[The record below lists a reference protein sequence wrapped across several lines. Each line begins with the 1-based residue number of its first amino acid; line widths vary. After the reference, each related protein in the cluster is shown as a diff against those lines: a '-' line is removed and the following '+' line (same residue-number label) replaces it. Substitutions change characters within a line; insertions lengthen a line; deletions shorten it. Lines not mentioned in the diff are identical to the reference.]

1 MLLHIY
7 LHQPYTLT
15 MISWDRHTDAILQVE
30 NLRLSIG
37 GETKVSDISFTL
49 FAGERVCLL
58 GASGSGKSLT
68 AKAVIGTPATGCQI
82 SGSIKVNGEEVSQLK
97 ALARPH
103 TSRAS
108 AVFQDSATAL
118 NPLMPLGKQLSL
130 ALKSPSSAELA
141 ALLTAMKL
149 DDIPN
154 LLQRYPAELS
164 GGQRQ
169 RVCITLAL
177 LGKTRLLVAD
187 EPTTALDV
195 ITQQQVL
202 RVLQERSAQP
212 DAPALLFITHDIAV
226 AAQLC
231 QRGLVM
237 ENGQIV
243 ESGSMLQLLNA
254 PQHPYTRRLVAAA
267 RRADDVL
274 STNFLSTNVLPINIL
289 PTSVLPVAGALAG

>member
-1 MLLHIY
+1 
-7 LHQPYTLT
+7 
-15 MISWDRHTDAILQVE
+15 MINWNRHTDAILQVE
-30 NLRLSIG
+30 NLSLSIG

-68 AKAVIGTPATGCQI
+68 AKAVIGTPPSGCQV
-82 SGSIKVNGEEVSQLK
+82 SGSIRVNGEEVSQLK
-97 ALARPH
+97 ALARPPV
-103 TSRAS
+103 SRVS

-130 ALKSPSSAELA
+130 ALKTTSSSELS
-141 ALLTAMKL
+141 ALLAAMKL

-169 RVCITLAL
+169 RICITLAL

-195 ITQQQVL
+195 MTQQQVL
-202 RVLQERSAQP
+202 QVLQERSVQP
-212 DAPALLFITHDIAV
+212 DATALLFITHDIAV

-237 ENGQIV
+237 ENGRVI
-243 ESGSMLQLLNA
+243 ESGSMQQLLNA
-254 PQHPYTRRLVAAA
+254 PQQPYTRSLVAAA
-267 RRADDVL
+267 RRADTLL
-274 STNFLSTNVLPINIL
+274 SD
-289 PTSVLPVAGALAG
+289 SVLLTTKELPSRVAGALAG

>member
-1 MLLHIY
+1 MMH
-7 LHQPYTLT
+7 
-15 MISWDRHTDAILQVE
+15 WDRHTDCILQVE
-30 NLRLSIG
+30 NLSLSIG

-49 FAGERVCLL
+49 SAGERVCLI

-68 AKAVIGTPATGCQI
+68 AKAVIGTPPVGCQI
-82 SGSIKVNGEEVSQLK
+82 RGNIRVNGNDVAHLK
-97 ALARPH
+97 ALARPQA
-103 TSRAS
+103 SRVS

-130 ALKSPSSAELA
+130 ALKHSSSAELSS
-141 ALLTAMKL
+141 LLTAMEL

-169 RVCITLAL
+169 RICITLAL

-195 ITQQQVL
+195 MTQQQVL
-202 RVLQERSAQP
+202 RVLQDRSAQP

-237 ENGQIV
+237 ENGQVI
-243 ESGSMLQLLNA
+243 ESGSMRQLLNT
-254 PQHPYTRRLVAAA
+254 PQQPYTRSLVAAA
-267 RRADDVL
+267 RRAD
-274 STNFLSTNVLPINIL
+274 TFLSDTLLPDARL
-289 PTSVLPVAGALAG
+289 VTGALVG

>member
-1 MLLHIY
+1 
-7 LHQPYTLT
+7 
-15 MISWDRHTDAILQVE
+15 MINWNRHTDAILQVE
-30 NLRLSIG
+30 NLSLSIG

-68 AKAVIGTPATGCQI
+68 AKAVIGTPPSGCQV
-82 SGSIKVNGEEVSQLK
+82 SGSIRVNGEEVGQLK
-97 ALARPH
+97 ALARPPV
-103 TSRAS
+103 SRVS

-118 NPLMPLGKQLSL
+118 NPLMSLGKQLSL
-130 ALKSPSSAELA
+130 ALKTTSSSELS
-141 ALLTAMKL
+141 ALLAAMKL

-169 RVCITLAL
+169 RICITLAL

-195 ITQQQVL
+195 MTQQQVL
-202 RVLQERSAQP
+202 QVLQERSTQP

-243 ESGSMLQLLNA
+243 ESGSMQQLLNA
-254 PQHPYTRRLVAAA
+254 PQQPYTRSLVAAA
-267 RRADDVL
+267 RRADTLL
-274 STNFLSTNVLPINIL
+274 SD
-289 PTSVLPVAGALAG
+289 SVLLTTKELPSRVAGALAG

>member
-1 MLLHIY
+1 
-7 LHQPYTLT
+7 
-15 MISWDRHTDAILQVE
+15 MINWNRHTDAILQVE
-30 NLRLSIG
+30 NLSLSIG

-68 AKAVIGTPATGCQI
+68 AKAVIGTPPSGCQI
-82 SGSIKVNGEEVSQLK
+82 SGSIRVNGEAVSQLK
-97 ALARPH
+97 ALARPQA
-103 TSRAS
+103 SRVS

-130 ALKSPSSAELA
+130 ALKAPSSAELS
-141 ALLTAMKL
+141 ALLAAMKL

-169 RVCITLAL
+169 RICITLAL

-195 ITQQQVL
+195 ITQKQVL
-202 RVLQERSAQP
+202 QVLQERSAQP

-237 ENGQIV
+237 ENGRVI
-243 ESGSMLQLLNA
+243 ESGSMQQLLNA
-254 PQHPYTRRLVAAA
+254 PQQPYTRSLVAAA
-267 RRADDVL
+267 RRADTLL
-274 STNFLSTNVLPINIL
+274 SDNLFPDTVLP
-289 PTSVLPVAGALAG
+289 TAVAGALAG

>member
-1 MLLHIY
+1 
-7 LHQPYTLT
+7 
-15 MISWDRHTDAILQVE
+15 MINWNRHTDAILQVE
-30 NLRLSIG
+30 NLSLSIG

-68 AKAVIGTPATGCQI
+68 AKAVIGTPPSGCQI
-82 SGSIKVNGEEVSQLK
+82 SGSIRVNGETVSQLK
-97 ALARPH
+97 ALARPQA
-103 TSRAS
+103 SRVS

-130 ALKSPSSAELA
+130 ALKTTSSSELS
-141 ALLTAMKL
+141 ALLAAMKL

-169 RVCITLAL
+169 RICITLAL

-195 ITQQQVL
+195 ITQKQVL
-202 RVLQERSAQP
+202 QVLQERSAQP

-237 ENGQIV
+237 ENGRVI
-243 ESGSMLQLLNA
+243 ESGSMQQLLNA
-254 PQHPYTRRLVAAA
+254 PQQPYTRSLVAAA
-267 RRADDVL
+267 RRADTLL
-274 STNFLSTNVLPINIL
+274 SDNLFPDNLFPDTVLP
-289 PTSVLPVAGALAG
+289 TAVAGALAG

>member
-1 MLLHIY
+1 
-7 LHQPYTLT
+7 
-15 MISWDRHTDAILQVE
+15 MINWNRHTDAILQVE
-30 NLRLSIG
+30 NLRLSMG
-37 GETKVSDISFTL
+37 GETKVSEVSFTL
-49 FAGERVCLL
+49 FSGERVCLL

-68 AKAVIGTPATGCQI
+68 AKAVIGTPPAGCQV
-82 SGSIKVNGEEVSQLK
+82 SGSIRVNGEEVGQLK
-97 ALARPH
+97 ALARPQ
-103 TSRAS
+103 TGRVS

-130 ALKSPSSAELA
+130 ALKTTSSAELS
-141 ALLTAMKL
+141 ALLSAMKL

-169 RVCITLAL
+169 RICITLAL

-195 ITQQQVL
+195 MTQQQVL
-202 RVLQERSAQP
+202 QVLQERSVQP

-254 PQHPYTRRLVAAA
+254 PQHPYTRSLVAAA
-267 RRADDVL
+267 RRADTLL
-274 STNFLSTNVLPINIL
+274 SDNVLLTTNIS
-289 PTSVLPVAGALAG
+289 PATVAGALAG

>member
-1 MLLHIY
+1 
-7 LHQPYTLT
+7 
-15 MISWDRHTDAILQVE
+15 MINWNRHTDAILQIE
-30 NLRLSIG
+30 NLSLSIG

-68 AKAVIGTPATGCQI
+68 AKAIIGTPPSGCQI
-82 SGSIKVNGEEVSQLK
+82 SGSIRVNGEEVSQLK
-97 ALARPH
+97 ALARPQV
-103 TSRAS
+103 SRVS

-130 ALKSPSSAELA
+130 ALKTTSSSELS
-141 ALLTAMKL
+141 ALLAAMKL

-169 RVCITLAL
+169 RICITLAL

-195 ITQQQVL
+195 ITQKQVL
-202 RVLQERSAQP
+202 QVLQERSAQP

-237 ENGQIV
+237 ENGRVI
-243 ESGSMLQLLNA
+243 ESGSMQQLLNA
-254 PQHPYTRRLVAAA
+254 PQQPYTRSLVAAA
-267 RRADDVL
+267 RRADTLL
-274 STNFLSTNVLPINIL
+274 SDNFFPDNLFPDTVLP
-289 PTSVLPVAGALAG
+289 TAVAGALAG

>member
-1 MLLHIY
+1 M
-7 LHQPYTLT
+7 
-15 MISWDRHTDAILQVE
+15 
-30 NLRLSIG
+30 G
-37 GETKVSDISFTL
+37 GATKVSDISFTL

-68 AKAVIGTPATGCQI
+68 AKAVIGTPPSGCQI
-82 SGSIKVNGEEVSQLK
+82 SGSIRVNGDTVSQLK
-97 ALARPH
+97 ALARPQA
-103 TSRAS
+103 SRVS

-130 ALKSPSSAELA
+130 ALKATSSTELS
-141 ALLTAMKL
+141 ALLAAMKL

-169 RVCITLAL
+169 RICITLAL

-195 ITQQQVL
+195 ITQKQVL
-202 RVLQERSAQP
+202 QVLQERSAQP

-237 ENGQIV
+237 ENGRVI
-243 ESGSMLQLLNA
+243 ESGSMQQLLNA
-254 PQHPYTRRLVAAA
+254 PQQPYTRSLVAAA
-267 RRADDVL
+267 RRADTLL
-274 STNFLSTNVLPINIL
+274 SDNLFPDNVLP
-289 PTSVLPVAGALAG
+289 TAVAGTLAG

>member
-1 MLLHIY
+1 
-7 LHQPYTLT
+7 
-15 MISWDRHTDAILQVE
+15 MINWNRHTDAILQVE
-30 NLRLSIG
+30 NLNLSIG
-37 GETKVSDISFTL
+37 GEAKVSEVSFTL

-68 AKAVIGTPATGCQI
+68 AKAVIGTPPAGCQV
-82 SGSIKVNGEEVSQLK
+82 SGSIRVNGEEVGQLK
-97 ALARPH
+97 ALARPQAG
-103 TSRAS
+103 RVS

-130 ALKSPSSAELA
+130 ALKTTSSAELS
-141 ALLTAMKL
+141 ALLSAMQL
-149 DDIPN
+149 NDIPN

-169 RVCITLAL
+169 RICITLAL

-202 RVLQERSAQP
+202 QVLQERSVQP

-254 PQHPYTRRLVAAA
+254 PQHPYTRSLVAAA
-267 RRADDVL
+267 RRADTLL
-274 STNFLSTNVLPINIL
+274 SDNVLL
-289 PTSVLPVAGALAG
+289 TTSVSPATVAGALAG

>member
-1 MLLHIY
+1 
-7 LHQPYTLT
+7 
-15 MISWDRHTDAILQVE
+15 MINWNRHTDAILQVE
-30 NLRLSIG
+30 NLNLSIG

-68 AKAVIGTPATGCQI
+68 AKAVIGTPPSGCQI
-82 SGSIKVNGEEVSQLK
+82 SGSIQVNGEAVSQLK
-97 ALARPH
+97 ALARPQA
-103 TSRAS
+103 SRVS

-130 ALKSPSSAELA
+130 ALKTPSSIELS
-141 ALLTAMKL
+141 ALLAAMKL

-169 RVCITLAL
+169 RICITLAL

-195 ITQQQVL
+195 ITQKQVL
-202 RVLQERSAQP
+202 QVLQERSAQP

-237 ENGQIV
+237 ENGRVI
-243 ESGSMLQLLNA
+243 ESGSMQQLLNA
-254 PQHPYTRRLVAAA
+254 PQQPYTRSLVAAA
-267 RRADDVL
+267 RRADTLL
-274 STNFLSTNVLPINIL
+274 SDNLFPDTVLP
-289 PTSVLPVAGALAG
+289 TAVAGALAG

>member
-1 MLLHIY
+1 MLLHID

-15 MISWDRHTDAILQVE
+15 MINWNRHTDAILQVE
-30 NLRLSIG
+30 NLNLSIG
-37 GETKVSDISFTL
+37 GEAKVSEVSFTL

-68 AKAVIGTPATGCQI
+68 AKAVIGTPPAGCQV
-82 SGSIKVNGEEVSQLK
+82 SGSIRVNGEEVGQLK
-97 ALARPH
+97 ALARPQ
-103 TSRAS
+103 TGRVS
-108 AVFQDSATAL
+108 AVFQDSAAAL

-130 ALKSPSSAELA
+130 ALKTTSSAELS
-141 ALLTAMKL
+141 ALLSAMQL

-169 RVCITLAL
+169 RICITLAL

-202 RVLQERSAQP
+202 QVLQERSVQP

-243 ESGSMLQLLNA
+243 ESGSMLQLLDA
-254 PQHPYTRRLVAAA
+254 PQHPYTRSLVAVA
-267 RRADDVL
+267 RRADTLL
-274 STNFLSTNVLPINIL
+274 SDNVLLTTNIS
-289 PTSVLPVAGALAG
+289 PATIAGALAG

>member
-1 MLLHIY
+1 
-7 LHQPYTLT
+7 
-15 MISWDRHTDAILQVE
+15 MINWNRHTDAILQVE
-30 NLRLSIG
+30 NLSLSIG

-68 AKAVIGTPATGCQI
+68 AKAVIGTPPSGCQV
-82 SGSIKVNGEEVSQLK
+82 SGSIRVNGEEVSQLK
-97 ALARPH
+97 ALARPPV
-103 TSRAS
+103 SRVS

-130 ALKSPSSAELA
+130 ALEATSSAELS
-141 ALLTAMKL
+141 ALLAAMKL

-169 RVCITLAL
+169 RICITLAL

-195 ITQQQVL
+195 MTQQQVL
-202 RVLQERSAQP
+202 QVLQERSAQP

-231 QRGLVM
+231 QRGMVM

-243 ESGSMLQLLNA
+243 ESGSMQQLLNS
-254 PQHPYTRRLVAAA
+254 PQQPYTRSLVAAA
-267 RRADDVL
+267 RRADTLL
-274 STNFLSTNVLPINIL
+274 SDTRLLTTKELP
-289 PTSVLPVAGALAG
+289 SRVAGALAG

>member
-1 MLLHIY
+1 
-7 LHQPYTLT
+7 
-15 MISWDRHTDAILQVE
+15 MINWNRHTDTILQVE
-30 NLRLSIG
+30 NLSLSIG

-68 AKAVIGTPATGCQI
+68 AKAIIGTPPPGCQM
-82 SGSIKVNGEEVSQLK
+82 SGNIRVNGEEVSQMK
-97 ALARPH
+97 ALARPQ
-103 TSRAS
+103 TSRVS

-130 ALKSPSSAELA
+130 ALKASSSAELS
-141 ALLTAMKL
+141 ALLAAMKL

-169 RVCITLAL
+169 RICITLAL

-202 RVLQERSAQP
+202 QVLQERSAQP

-254 PQHPYTRRLVAAA
+254 PQQPYTRSLVAAA
-267 RRADDVL
+267 RRADTLL
-274 STNFLSTNVLPINIL
+274 SDNLFPDTVL
-289 PTSVLPVAGALAG
+289 PTSVAGALAG

>member
-1 MLLHIY
+1 
-7 LHQPYTLT
+7 
-15 MISWDRHTDAILQVE
+15 MINWNRHTDAILQVE
-30 NLRLSIG
+30 NLRLYMG
-37 GETKVSDISFTL
+37 GETKVSEVSFTL
-49 FAGERVCLL
+49 FSGERVCLL

-68 AKAVIGTPATGCQI
+68 AKVVIGKPPAGCQV
-82 SGSIKVNGEEVSQLK
+82 SGSIRVNGEEVGQLN
-97 ALARPH
+97 ALARPQ
-103 TSRAS
+103 TGRVS

-118 NPLMPLGKQLSL
+118 NPLVQLGKQLSL
-130 ALKSPSSAELA
+130 ALKTTSSAELS
-141 ALLTAMKL
+141 ALLSAMKL

-169 RVCITLAL
+169 RICITLAL

-202 RVLQERSAQP
+202 QVLQERSVQP

-254 PQHPYTRRLVAAA
+254 PQHPYTRSLVAAA
-267 RRADDVL
+267 RRADTLLSDNVL
-274 STNFLSTNVLPINIL
+274 LTTNVSPA
-289 PTSVLPVAGALAG
+289 TVAGALAG

>member
-1 MLLHIY
+1 
-7 LHQPYTLT
+7 
-15 MISWDRHTDAILQVE
+15 MINCNRHSDAILQVE

-37 GETKVSDISFTL
+37 KETNVSEVSFTL
-49 FAGERVCLL
+49 FEGERVCLL

-68 AKAVIGTPATGCQI
+68 AKAVIGTLPAGCTI
-82 SGSIKVNGEEVSQLK
+82 SGSIRVNGEEVGQLK
-97 ALARPH
+97 AQARPQ
-103 TSRAS
+103 TGRAS

-130 ALKSPSSAELA
+130 ALKMSSSAELS
-141 ALLTAMKL
+141 ALLSAMQM

-154 LLQRYPAELS
+154 LLRRYPAELS

-169 RVCITLAL
+169 RICITLAL

-202 RVLQERSAQP
+202 QILQERSVQP

-226 AAQLC
+226 AARLC

-243 ESGSMLQLLNA
+243 ESGDMWQLLNT
-254 PQHPYTRRLVAAA
+254 PRHPYTRRLVAAA
-267 RRADDVL
+267 RRADDIL
-274 STNFLSTNVLPINIL
+274 STARQQPLPL
-289 PTSVLPVAGALAG
+289 AGALAG

>member
-1 MLLHIY
+1 
-7 LHQPYTLT
+7 
-15 MISWDRHTDAILQVE
+15 MINWNRHTDAILQVE
-30 NLRLSIG
+30 NLNLSIG
-37 GETKVSDISFTL
+37 GEAKVSEVSFTL

-68 AKAVIGTPATGCQI
+68 AKAVIGTPPAGCQV
-82 SGSIKVNGEEVSQLK
+82 SGSIRVNGEEVGQLK
-97 ALARPH
+97 ALARPQ
-103 TSRAS
+103 TGRVS

-130 ALKSPSSAELA
+130 ALKTTSSAELS
-141 ALLTAMKL
+141 ALLSAMQL

-169 RVCITLAL
+169 RICITLAL

-202 RVLQERSAQP
+202 QVLQERSVQP

-254 PQHPYTRRLVAAA
+254 PQHPYTRSLVAAA
-267 RRADDVL
+267 RRADTLL
-274 STNFLSTNVLPINIL
+274 SDNVLLTTNIS
-289 PTSVLPVAGALAG
+289 PATVAGALVG

>member
-1 MLLHIY
+1 
-7 LHQPYTLT
+7 
-15 MISWDRHTDAILQVE
+15 MINWNRHTDAILQVE
-30 NLRLSIG
+30 NLSLSIG

-68 AKAVIGTPATGCQI
+68 AKAVIGTPPSGCQI
-82 SGSIKVNGEEVSQLK
+82 SGSIRVNGETVSQLK
-97 ALARPH
+97 ALARPQA
-103 TSRAS
+103 SRVS

-130 ALKSPSSAELA
+130 ALKTTSSSELS
-141 ALLTAMKL
+141 ALLAAMKL

-169 RVCITLAL
+169 RICITLAL

-195 ITQQQVL
+195 ITQKQVL
-202 RVLQERSAQP
+202 QVLQERSAQP

-237 ENGQIV
+237 ENGRVI
-243 ESGSMLQLLNA
+243 ESGSMQQLLNA
-254 PQHPYTRRLVAAA
+254 PQQPYTRSLVAAA
-267 RRADDVL
+267 RRADTLL
-274 STNFLSTNVLPINIL
+274 SDNLFPDTVLP
-289 PTSVLPVAGALAG
+289 TAVAGALAG

>member
-1 MLLHIY
+1 MLLHID
-7 LHQPYTLT
+7 LHRPYTLA
-15 MISWDRHTDAILQVE
+15 MINWNRHTDTILQVE
-30 NLRLSIG
+30 NLSLSIG

-68 AKAVIGTPATGCQI
+68 AKAIIGTPPSGCQI
-82 SGSIKVNGEEVSQLK
+82 SGSIRVNGEAVSQLK
-97 ALARPH
+97 ALARPQA
-103 TSRAS
+103 SRVS

-130 ALKSPSSAELA
+130 ALKAPSSTELS
-141 ALLTAMKL
+141 ALLAAMKL

-169 RVCITLAL
+169 RICITLAL

-195 ITQQQVL
+195 ITQKQVL
-202 RVLQERSAQP
+202 QVLQERSAQP

-237 ENGQIV
+237 ENGRVI
-243 ESGSMLQLLNA
+243 ESGSMQQLLNA
-254 PQHPYTRRLVAAA
+254 PQQPYTRSLVAAA
-267 RRADDVL
+267 RRADTLL
-274 STNFLSTNVLPINIL
+274 SDNLFPDTVLP
-289 PTSVLPVAGALAG
+289 TAVAGALAG

>member
-1 MLLHIY
+1 
-7 LHQPYTLT
+7 
-15 MISWDRHTDAILQVE
+15 MINWNRHTDAILQVE
-30 NLRLSIG
+30 NLSLSIG

-68 AKAVIGTPATGCQI
+68 AKAVIGTPPSGCQI
-82 SGSIKVNGEEVSQLK
+82 SGRIRVNGEEVSQLK
-97 ALARPH
+97 ALARPQA
-103 TSRAS
+103 SRVS

-130 ALKSPSSAELA
+130 ALKIPSSSELS
-141 ALLTAMKL
+141 ALLAAMKL

-169 RVCITLAL
+169 RICITLAL

-195 ITQQQVL
+195 ITQKQVL
-202 RVLQERSAQP
+202 QVLQERSAQP

-237 ENGQIV
+237 ENGRVI
-243 ESGSMLQLLNA
+243 ESGSMQQLLNA
-254 PQHPYTRRLVAAA
+254 PQQPYTRSLVAAA
-267 RRADDVL
+267 RRADTLL
-274 STNFLSTNVLPINIL
+274 SDNVLL
-289 PTSVLPVAGALAG
+289 TTKVLPSAVAGALAG

>member
-1 MLLHIY
+1 M
-7 LHQPYTLT
+7 TN
-15 MISWDRHTDAILQVE
+15 WDRHTDATLQVG
-30 NLRLSIG
+30 NLSLSMG

-68 AKAVIGTPATGCQI
+68 AKAIIGTPPAGCQV
-82 SGSIKVNGEEVSQLK
+82 SGSIRVNGEEVSQLK

-103 TSRAS
+103 TSRVS

-130 ALKSPSSAELA
+130 ALKAPSSAELS
-141 ALLTAMKL
+141 LLLSAMKL

-169 RVCITLAL
+169 RICITLAL

-202 RVLQERSAQP
+202 QVLQERSAQP

-243 ESGSMLQLLNA
+243 ESGTMRQLLNA
-254 PQHPYTRRLVAAA
+254 PQHSYTRSLVAAA
-267 RRADDVL
+267 RRAD
-274 STNFLSTNVLPINIL
+274 NFLSTTVLSSNML
-289 PTSVLPVAGALAG
+289 PTAVAGALAG

>member
-1 MLLHIY
+1 
-7 LHQPYTLT
+7 
-15 MISWDRHTDAILQVE
+15 MINWNRHTDAILQVE
-30 NLRLSIG
+30 NLSLSIG

-68 AKAVIGTPATGCQI
+68 AKAVIGTPPSGCQI
-82 SGSIKVNGEEVSQLK
+82 SGSIRVNGEAVSQLK
-97 ALARPH
+97 ALARPQA
-103 TSRAS
+103 SRVS

-130 ALKSPSSAELA
+130 ALKAPSSSELS
-141 ALLTAMKL
+141 ALLAAMKL
-149 DDIPN
+149 NDIPN

-169 RVCITLAL
+169 RICITLAL

-195 ITQQQVL
+195 ITQKQVL
-202 RVLQERSAQP
+202 QVLQERSAQP

-237 ENGQIV
+237 ENGRVI
-243 ESGSMLQLLNA
+243 ESGSMQQLLNA
-254 PQHPYTRRLVAAA
+254 PQQPYTRSLVAAA
-267 RRADDVL
+267 RRADTLL
-274 STNFLSTNVLPINIL
+274 SDNLFPDNVLP
-289 PTSVLPVAGALAG
+289 TAVAGALAG

>member
-1 MLLHIY
+1 
-7 LHQPYTLT
+7 
-15 MISWDRHTDAILQVE
+15 MINWNRHTDAILQVE
-30 NLRLSIG
+30 NLSLSIG

-68 AKAVIGTPATGCQI
+68 AKAIIGTPPSGCQI
-82 SGSIKVNGEEVSQLK
+82 SGSIRVNGEAVSQLK
-97 ALARPH
+97 ALARPQA
-103 TSRAS
+103 SRVS

-130 ALKSPSSAELA
+130 ALKTTSSSELS
-141 ALLTAMKL
+141 ALLAAMKL

-169 RVCITLAL
+169 RICITLAL

-195 ITQQQVL
+195 ITQKQVL
-202 RVLQERSAQP
+202 QVLQERSAQP

-237 ENGQIV
+237 ENGRVI
-243 ESGSMLQLLNA
+243 ESGSMQQLLNA
-254 PQHPYTRRLVAAA
+254 PQQPYTRSLVAAA
-267 RRADDVL
+267 RRTDTLL
-274 STNFLSTNVLPINIL
+274 SDNLFPDNVLP
-289 PTSVLPVAGALAG
+289 TAVAGALAG

>member
-1 MLLHIY
+1 
-7 LHQPYTLT
+7 
-15 MISWDRHTDAILQVE
+15 MINWNRHTDAILQVE
-30 NLRLSIG
+30 NLSLSIG

-68 AKAVIGTPATGCQI
+68 AKAIIGTPPSGCQI
-82 SGSIKVNGEEVSQLK
+82 SGSIRVNGEEVSQLK
-97 ALARPH
+97 ALARPQV
-103 TSRAS
+103 SRVS

-130 ALKSPSSAELA
+130 ALKTTSSSELS
-141 ALLTAMKL
+141 ALLAAMKL

-169 RVCITLAL
+169 RICITLAL

-195 ITQQQVL
+195 ITQKQVL
-202 RVLQERSAQP
+202 QVLQERSAQP

-237 ENGQIV
+237 ENGRVI
-243 ESGSMLQLLNA
+243 ESGSMQKLLNA
-254 PQHPYTRRLVAAA
+254 PQQPYTRSLVAAA
-267 RRADDVL
+267 RRADTLL
-274 STNFLSTNVLPINIL
+274 SDNLFPDNLFPDTVLP
-289 PTSVLPVAGALAG
+289 TAVAGALAG

>member
-1 MLLHIY
+1 MLLHID
-7 LHQPYTLT
+7 LHRPYTLA
-15 MISWDRHTDAILQVE
+15 MINWNRHTDAILQVE
-30 NLRLSIG
+30 NLNLSIG

-68 AKAVIGTPATGCQI
+68 AKAVIGTPPSGCQI
-82 SGSIKVNGEEVSQLK
+82 SGSIRVNGEAVSQLK
-97 ALARPH
+97 ALARPQA
-103 TSRAS
+103 SRVS

-130 ALKSPSSAELA
+130 ALKTPSSIELS
-141 ALLTAMKL
+141 ALLAAMKL

-169 RVCITLAL
+169 RICITLAL

-195 ITQQQVL
+195 ITQKQVL
-202 RVLQERSAQP
+202 QVLQERSAQP

-237 ENGQIV
+237 ENGRVI
-243 ESGSMLQLLNA
+243 ESGSMQQLLNA
-254 PQHPYTRRLVAAA
+254 PQQPYTRSLVAAA
-267 RRADDVL
+267 RRADTLL
-274 STNFLSTNVLPINIL
+274 SDNLFPDTVLP
-289 PTSVLPVAGALAG
+289 TAVAGALAG

>member
-1 MLLHIY
+1 MLLHID
-7 LHQPYTLT
+7 LHWHYTLS
-15 MISWDRHTDAILQVE
+15 MINRNRHTDAILQVE
-30 NLRLSIG
+30 NLSLSMG

-68 AKAVIGTPATGCQI
+68 AKTVIGTPPSGCQI
-82 SGSIKVNGEEVSQLK
+82 SGRIRVNGEAVSQLK
-97 ALARPH
+97 ALARPQA
-103 TSRAS
+103 SRVS

-130 ALKSPSSAELA
+130 ALKTTSSSELS
-141 ALLTAMKL
+141 ALLAAMKL

-169 RVCITLAL
+169 RICITLAL

-195 ITQQQVL
+195 ITQKQVL
-202 RVLQERSAQP
+202 QVLLERSAQP

-237 ENGQIV
+237 ENGRVI
-243 ESGSMLQLLNA
+243 ESGSMQQLLNA
-254 PQHPYTRRLVAAA
+254 PQQPYTRSLVAAA
-267 RRADDVL
+267 RRADTLLSDNVL
-274 STNFLSTNVLPINIL
+274 LTTNVLP
-289 PTSVLPVAGALAG
+289 SAVAGALAG

>member
-1 MLLHIY
+1 
-7 LHQPYTLT
+7 
-15 MISWDRHTDAILQVE
+15 MINWNRHTDAILQVE
-30 NLRLSIG
+30 NLRLSMG
-37 GETKVSDISFTL
+37 GETKVSEVSFTL

-68 AKAVIGTPATGCQI
+68 AKAVIGTPPAGCQV
-82 SGSIKVNGEEVSQLK
+82 SGSIRVNGEEVGQLK
-97 ALARPH
+97 ALARPQ
-103 TSRAS
+103 TGRVS

-130 ALKSPSSAELA
+130 ALKTTSSAELS
-141 ALLTAMKL
+141 ALLSAMQL

-169 RVCITLAL
+169 RICITLAL

-202 RVLQERSAQP
+202 QVLQERSVQP

-226 AAQLC
+226 AAQRC

-254 PQHPYTRRLVAAA
+254 PQHPYTRSLVAAA
-267 RRADDVL
+267 RRADTLL
-274 STNFLSTNVLPINIL
+274 SDNVLL
-289 PTSVLPVAGALAG
+289 TTSVSPATVAGALAG

>member
-1 MLLHIY
+1 
-7 LHQPYTLT
+7 
-15 MISWDRHTDAILQVE
+15 MINWNRHTDAILQVE
-30 NLRLSIG
+30 NLNLSIG
-37 GETKVSDISFTL
+37 GEAKVSEVSFTL

-68 AKAVIGTPATGCQI
+68 AKAVIGTPPAGCQV
-82 SGSIKVNGEEVSQLK
+82 SGSIRVNGEEVGQLK
-97 ALARPH
+97 ALARPQ
-103 TSRAS
+103 TGRVS
-108 AVFQDSATAL
+108 AVFQDSAAAL

-130 ALKSPSSAELA
+130 ALKTTSSAELS
-141 ALLTAMKL
+141 ALLSAMQL

-169 RVCITLAL
+169 RICITLAL

-202 RVLQERSAQP
+202 QVLQERSVQP

-243 ESGSMLQLLNA
+243 ESGSMLQLLDA
-254 PQHPYTRRLVAAA
+254 PQHPYTRSLVAVA
-267 RRADDVL
+267 RRADTLL
-274 STNFLSTNVLPINIL
+274 SDNVLLTTNIS
-289 PTSVLPVAGALAG
+289 PATIAGALAG

>member
-1 MLLHIY
+1 M
-7 LHQPYTLT
+7 
-15 MISWDRHTDAILQVE
+15 
-30 NLRLSIG
+30 G

-68 AKAVIGTPATGCQI
+68 AKAVIGTPPSGCQI
-82 SGSIKVNGEEVSQLK
+82 RGSIRVNGEEVGQMK
-97 ALARPH
+97 ALARPRA
-103 TSRAS
+103 SRVS

-130 ALKSPSSAELA
+130 ALKTTSSSELS
-141 ALLTAMKL
+141 ALLAAMKL

-169 RVCITLAL
+169 RICITLAL

-195 ITQQQVL
+195 MTQQQVL
-202 RVLQERSAQP
+202 MVLQERSTQP

-237 ENGQIV
+237 ENGRVI
-243 ESGSMLQLLNA
+243 ESGSMQQLLNA
-254 PQHPYTRRLVAAA
+254 PQQPYTRSLVAAA
-267 RRADDVL
+267 RRADTLL
-274 STNFLSTNVLPINIL
+274 SDTLLSDRMLPA
-289 PTSVLPVAGALAG
+289 AGALAG

>member
-1 MLLHIY
+1 
-7 LHQPYTLT
+7 
-15 MISWDRHTDAILQVE
+15 MINWNRHTDAILQVE
-30 NLRLSIG
+30 NLSLSIG

-68 AKAVIGTPATGCQI
+68 AKAVIGTPPSGCHI
-82 SGSIKVNGEEVSQLK
+82 SGSIRVNGETVSQLK
-97 ALARPH
+97 ALARPQA
-103 TSRAS
+103 SRVS

-130 ALKSPSSAELA
+130 ALKTTSSSELS
-141 ALLTAMKL
+141 ALLAAMKL

-169 RVCITLAL
+169 RICITLAL

-195 ITQQQVL
+195 ITQKQVL
-202 RVLQERSAQP
+202 QVLQERSAQP

-237 ENGQIV
+237 ENGRII
-243 ESGSMLQLLNA
+243 ESGSMQQLLNT
-254 PQHPYTRRLVAAA
+254 PQQPYTRSLVAAA
-267 RRADDVL
+267 RRADTLLPDNL
-274 STNFLSTNVLPINIL
+274 FPDNVLP
-289 PTSVLPVAGALAG
+289 TAVAGALAG